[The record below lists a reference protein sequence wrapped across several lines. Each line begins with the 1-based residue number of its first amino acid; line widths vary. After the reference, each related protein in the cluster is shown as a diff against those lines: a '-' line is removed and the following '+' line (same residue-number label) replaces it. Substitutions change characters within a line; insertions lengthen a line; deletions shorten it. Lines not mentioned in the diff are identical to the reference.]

1 MQVFS
6 NDDSVHLERG
16 ILSTDNTR
24 EENPAGLG
32 NQERRQLYRWKV
44 SIPCTMERGDTI
56 ITGQIANLSLGG
68 ALITHVDAVP
78 PEGVP
83 LIVRFQVEKETVEL
97 EGKLIHTINLS
108 FRGPWIVQVSAM
120 EDGQV
125 GSFGV
130 EFQGS
135 LEEIRSKL
143 IPVFR
148 NLASVVTDDVG
159 QMQPSSAM
167 N

>member
-6 NDDSVHLERG
+6 NDDSVDLKPG
-16 ILSTDNTR
+16 ILSRGNMRD
-24 EENPAGLG
+24 ENPAGLG

-44 SIPCTMERGDTI
+44 SIPCTLEQGDTI
-56 ITGQIANLSLGG
+56 TRGQIANLSLGG
-68 ALITHVDAVP
+68 ALITQMDAVP
-78 PEGVP
+78 LEGVP
-83 LIVRFQVEKETVEL
+83 FIVRFQVEKESVEL

-108 FRGPWIVQVSAM
+108 FRGPWILQVSAM

-135 LEEIRSKL
+135 PEEIRSKL
-143 IPVFR
+143 SPVFR
-148 NLASVVTDDVG
+148 ALLPAAS
-159 QMQPSSAM
+159 
-167 N
+167 